1 MVQPEEEEQAKP
13 ERTGRR
19 LLPRGERSAD
29 EDAGGGGAAT
39 NSLRSSSECCYR
51 KLRPI
56 THPPPRE
63 NPIRTRRGTPRPRP
77 RLQRLGKTHAHK
89 QASCCS
95 GAQRARTAQAPPA
108 GPSGRVGPA
117 NNEVPLA
124 PPPPPFSFLLPAPRS
139 AGRGRAEF
147 GMDLRGYEVGG
158 REEGRKN
165 PEAPRPLTLGK

>member
-1 MVQPEEEEQAKP
+1 MVQQEEEESAKP

-39 NSLRSSSECCYR
+39 NSLRSGSECCYR

-63 NPIRTRRGTPRPRP
+63 NPIRARLGTPRPRP

-95 GAQRARTAQAPPA
+95 GAQRARTAQASPPA
-108 GPSGRVGPA
+108 LREEWARRTMRFRSPHLPRPFPSFSPHLA
-117 NNEVPLA
+117 LQAEVRL
-124 PPPPPFSFLLPAPRS
+124 SLGWTCGLTRL
-139 AGRGRAEF
+139 G
-147 GMDLRGYEVGG
+147 GG
-158 REEGRKN
+158 RKGERIQKHQGH
-165 PEAPRPLTLGK
+165 